1 MEYIEVLGAFGG
13 RCANKNTTC
22 FRIDKSV
29 TIDAG
34 NIVTPLKEEA
44 AEIEHIFLSH
54 SHLDHILDIAF
65 LVDAFYA
72 IKTKPINIYG
82 LKETIDDLKEHILNW
97 KIWPD
102 FSQLDLIDRSDKSI
116 VFHEIKHGEIF
127 EFSDL
132 RITPIKMCHGV
143 PSCGYKIS
151 KNGFDT
157 IVTCDTGV
165 CDNLL
170 KEIEESKNLKNL
182 VIECSFPSRFEK
194 LAFDS
199 MHLTPAL
206 IERELKKL
214 SHTNFN
220 IYINH
225 LKPFYMQE
233 MVEEIK
239 AIEILKNAVVLEDG
253 YRINY

>member
-1 MEYIEVLGAFGG
+1 
-13 RCANKNTTC
+13 
-22 FRIDKSV
+22 
-29 TIDAG
+29 
-34 NIVTPLKEEA
+34 
-44 AEIEHIFLSH
+44 
-54 SHLDHILDIAF
+54 
-65 LVDAFYA
+65 
-72 IKTKPINIYG
+72 
-82 LKETIDDLKEHILNW
+82 
-97 KIWPD
+97 
-102 FSQLDLIDRSDKSI
+102 
-116 VFHEIKHGEIF
+116 
-127 EFSDL
+127 
-132 RITPIKMCHGV
+132 MCHGV